1 MFTAM
6 EETPRTLK
14 GKHGAMLEHSLF
26 WVFFVYF
33 FWITESTVPFYAKN
47 TTVIQDCKFSN
58 NHWDNIIAW
67 YHPIIIYVGLGIIE
81 FLGIMFNKI
90 K

>member
-1 MFTAM
+1 MYLTVFLRRRIYYWSPKKFQMFTAM

-47 TTVIQDCKFSN
+47 TTVI
-58 NHWDNIIAW
+58 
-67 YHPIIIYVGLGIIE
+67 
-81 FLGIMFNKI
+81 
-90 K
+90 